1 MATEYISTYSHSVY
15 IKPEVEDENT
25 FSIANAKLSPIEAI
39 EVNVNRK
46 QLFRTDKTGFRSRTA
61 IAGPQR
67 EEIQVKFNANATGW
81 TDRSGGPVLSPV
93 LESAL
98 ASRRKTGKI
107 HTVDAVN
114 ANTISVQSESQ
125 LLVGSGLSFGDEIRF
140 VKSILNERTFELSSA
155 FTAPLSAGSM
165 LLGCCDFRP
174 GSEVQ
179 TFGIFEFWR
188 PATAVQRALNGVC
201 ADRTTIEIN
210 SDFVSMS
217 VVAFAKSMAD
227 SVSANTVTA
236 PFPSA
241 PVANPSE
248 ISSISPISG
257 HLGQALVGSSGQRVC
272 TIVQGRISIDNG
284 IEARS
289 DEFGCYGAK
298 AFTLGRRRVDLD
310 LYLYERTDEVSR
322 NLFEGAIR
330 NEPTSVM
337 LQLGV
342 GQGNMM
348 GIYLPVVLMPVP
360 IFVDSD
366 SRVLWRFKGAIAT
379 GLQDDELFIS
389 LA

>member
-1 MATEYISTYSHSVY
+1 MATEYISTYTHSVY
-15 IKPEVEDENT
+15 IKPDVEGEDALT
-25 FSIANAKLSPIEAI
+25 TTNAKLAPIETI
-39 EVNVNRK
+39 EVSVNRK

-61 IAGPQR
+61 ISGQQR
-67 EEIQVKFNANATGW
+67 EEIQLKFNANATGW
-81 TDRSGGPVLSPV
+81 TDRSAGPVLSPV
-93 LESAL
+93 L
-98 ASRRKTGKI
+98 ASVFASPYKTGKP
-107 HTVDAVN
+107 HTVATVN
-114 ANTISVQSESQ
+114 SNTVSVQSESQ
-125 LLVGSGLSFGDEIRF
+125 LLVGNGLSFGDEIRF
-140 VKSILNERTFELSSA
+140 VKSIIDDRTFELSSS
-155 FTAPLSAGSM
+155 FSAPLNTGA
-165 LLGCCDFRP
+165 LLFGCCDFRP
-174 GSEVQ
+174 GNEVQ
-179 TFGIFEFWR
+179 TFGMFEFWR
-188 PATAVQRALNGVC
+188 PASAVQRVINGVC

-217 VVAFAKSMAD
+217 INAVAKSMTD
-227 SVSANTVTA
+227 SVTGSTVSA

-241 PVANPSE
+241 PVVNPSE

-284 IEARS
+284 LEARS

-310 LYLYERTDEVSR
+310 LYLYERTDEISR
-322 NLFEGAIR
+322 DLFEGAIR

-337 LQLGV
+337 LQLGI

-348 GIYLPVVLMPVP
+348 GIYLPIVLMPVP
-360 IFVDSD
+360 IFADSD
-366 SRVLWRFKGAIAT
+366 SRVLWRFNGAIAT